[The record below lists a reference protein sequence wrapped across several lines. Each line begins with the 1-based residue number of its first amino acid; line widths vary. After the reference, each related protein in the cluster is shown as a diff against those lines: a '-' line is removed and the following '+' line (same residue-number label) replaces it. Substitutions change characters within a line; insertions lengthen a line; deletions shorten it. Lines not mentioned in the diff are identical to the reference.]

1 MYCENF
7 VVQSD
12 PPNQPRV
19 FSFVYGPPIWNAKA
33 NFWYELK
40 SCGNAFVGPC
50 LYLGDFNAILNQHDK
65 LGGKASRF
73 HLNVRGHE
81 LVPLECWHDG
91 FGF

>member
-7 VVQSD
+7 VNQSG

-40 SCGNAFVGPC
+40 SCGPC

-73 HLNVRGHE
+73 HLNVGT
-81 LVPLECWHDG
+81 
-91 FGF
+91 